1 MTKEDQDKLEI
12 FQALKDRAFKGEHT
26 SFEYIKNIIEYSA
39 AKQIEEALFSILRS
53 FEKSYDQ
60 ILDQYCKD
68 VRAGK
73 TDITLLL
80 LMNELVELRL
90 FYNAEREIIHDMID
104 EYRAYLSQGHTLSA
118 FLGGQREVWD
128 LWDHRKTYQ

>member
-1 MTKEDQDKLEI
+1 MTREDQDKLEI

-26 SFEYIKNIIEYSA
+26 SFEYIKNMIEYSA
-39 AKQIEEALFSILRS
+39 ARQIEDALSSILRS

-60 ILDQYCKD
+60 VLDRYCKD
-68 VRAGK
+68 VRTGNA
-73 TDITLLL
+73 DITMLL
-80 LMNELVELRL
+80 LMNELVELRH
-90 FYNAEREIIHDMID
+90 FYSAERDIIRDMID
-104 EYRAYLSQGHTLSA
+104 EYRTYLSQGHTLSA